1 MKKNVFDKGTVNE
14 QLVLLSKHLETQR
27 NAKKSLLSYLEKV
40 SEYIS
45 NENITEDS
53 EALVSCLNSVQDI
66 FDNIKNITDKLIELR
81 LFLENISKSTSL
93 NVIDFEKYNTQFIEL
108 EENIKR
114 TNTSYNNFMENLVS
128 LNLID
133 FSELEYEKLEPTII
147 EKTIDNNTTVNY
159 QPVALEGIHSL
170 EAFEK
175 MIETISETEANLEN
189 EDINNTTETTVN
201 EINNSSN
208 NIETINVVP
217 VENTNIETT
226 ENIDSKETEIS
237 NTSIVTEET
246 IDTVEKITSITENS
260 ETTNLKTQ
268 DESFTTE
275 DIVEEPNTIENAIEE
290 IENIDNKENVTNR
303 ESVTTNFLEK
313 TLFINYKSNTAIL
326 PYSLFD
332 LEEAFSEN
340 PEKYSSINDII
351 KKEYTVSLDDY
362 TNNSISRFKQTFK
375 LAKEKS
381 HLPFFKSLSYAN
393 RLFFESDVEPIIIA
407 ACDSIHELD
416 CYLEYL
422 NNDFT
427 TPFNCFN
434 IINQE

>member
-133 FSELEYEKLEPTII
+133 FSKLEYEKLEPTII

-246 IDTVEKITSITENS
+246 IDTVEKNTSIIENS

-375 LAKEKS
+375 LAKERS
-381 HLPFFKSLSYAN
+381 HLSFFESLSYAN